1 MGAASESRTQKRHVL
16 ATVIQRISRPHPG
29 CHRYTALTQQLVPEG
44 ENPTLPIL
52 VKCNPSDFTGD
63 KVSLALGIE
72 RGVEL
77 VEGDEVFVWVSEQ
90 PHEENTLGQNGLVAR
105 GELVAFERSGLKA
118 TIKVRL
124 HRRFDGKHFGMNV
137 LVAASSKS
145 EPARHLECR
154 IGPRRHRLVWSL
166 SSEEREFLNSVFLVA
181 DQQITANAHEA
192 EITRILGLITN
203 RVVMA
208 GNERSGRNPLR
219 LTQGDTEL
227 FEMLLRRW
235 HDQNGVCVLCQ
246 REIPLRAE
254 NKLLQMSPDRVD
266 STNPHYDWQ
275 NIRLTHLA
283 SNLGKSDATL
293 AEWSAYLDMIR
304 R

>member
-1 MGAASESRTQKRHVL
+1 M
-16 ATVIQRISRPHPG
+16 
-29 CHRYTALTQQLVPEG
+29 
-44 ENPTLPIL
+44 PIL

-63 KVSLALGIE
+63 KLSLALGTE
-72 RGVEL
+72 RGIEL
-77 VEGDEVFVWVSEQ
+77 IEGDEVFVWISEQ
-90 PHEENTLGQNGLVAR
+90 PREGKTLGQNGLVAR

-124 HRRFDGKHFGMNV
+124 HQRFDGKHFGMNA

-145 EPARHLECR
+145 EPARHLERR

-181 DQQITANAHEA
+181 DRQITASALEV
-192 EITRILGLITN
+192 EITRIVGFITN
-203 RVVMA
+203 RVAVA
-208 GNERSGRNPLR
+208 GNERSGRIPLR
-219 LTQGDTEL
+219 RTQGDTEL

-246 REIPLRAE
+246 REIPLRTE

-266 STNPHYDWQ
+266 STNPRYDWQ
-275 NIRLTHLA
+275 NIRLTHFACNLA
-283 SNLGKSDATL
+283 KSDATL
-293 AEWSAYLDMIR
+293 DEWSAYLDMMR
-304 R
+304 RSDSQSENGL